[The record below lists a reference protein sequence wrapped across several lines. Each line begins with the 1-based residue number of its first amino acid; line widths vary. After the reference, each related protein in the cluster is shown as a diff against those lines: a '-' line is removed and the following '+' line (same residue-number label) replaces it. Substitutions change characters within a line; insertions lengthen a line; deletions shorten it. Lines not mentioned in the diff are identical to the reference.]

1 MFPRTPTTQSY
12 IATPQ
17 MSMILKKILINED
30 LLKLTIWLNEN
41 KLTMNLNKTR
51 SMIIGSDRN

>member
-30 LLKLTIWLNEN
+30 LLKLAIWLNEN
-41 KLTMNLNKTR
+41 KLTLNL
-51 SMIIGSDRN
+51 G